1 MDSDWASDKDKRR
14 STTGFVFY
22 LNGGPIHWKSRLQ
35 KCIAQSSAEAEY
47 IAASE
52 SSKVAV
58 WVKTTTSQSIRP
70 AGDCKQ
76 PAMVMHCDNQ
86 AALAIIA
93 NPVCSSRTKHV
104 ELRYH
109 LVRDYVTRNLMK
121 FQWYIPT
128 EDNISD
134 IFTKPL
140 EKTVFQK
147 HLNSLLKKPNEETKT
162 DTNEVQENAS
172 TSS

>member
-1 MDSDWASDKDKRR
+1 M
-14 STTGFVFY
+14 
-22 LNGGPIHWKSRLQ
+22 I
-35 KCIAQSSAEAEY
+35 
-47 IAASE
+47 
-52 SSKVAV
+52 
-58 WVKTTTSQSIRP
+58 
-70 AGDCKQ
+70 
-76 PAMVMHCDNQ
+76 MHCDNQ
-86 AALAIIA
+86 AALAITA

-121 FQWYIPT
+121 FQYIPT

-140 EKTVFQK
+140 EKTIFQK

-162 DTNEVQENAS
+162 DTAMHEVQESAS
-172 TSS
+172 ASS